1 MAIRYIT
8 VQEAAEILSIK
19 PRTVTKYLT
28 QGQLKGAKMGRM
40 WRLDEQDVHRFFEE
54 IKARTAEAIQ
64 KGAKPDE
71 S

>member
-1 MAIRYIT
+1 MNIKYIT
-8 VQEAAEILSIK
+8 VQEAAEILSIH

-28 QGQLKGAKMGRM
+28 QGQIKGAKMGRL

-54 IKARTAEAIQ
+54 VKARTAESIQ
-64 KGAKPDE
+64 KGGTTDE